1 MSLVQKNTTDRP
13 RPAREASVKDA
24 CEALGISR
32 STYYRRLAKQK
43 AAEAPEVAEATKTP
57 PTPAAPR
64 RPARRLSDD
73 ERAAILVLLC
83 REAYA
88 DLSVRQVFAE
98 ELEAG
103 RYHCSVRSMYRILA
117 ENQASRERRRQRRHP
132 PRAKP
137 RLTADGPNQ
146 VWTWDITKIP
156 GPGKGRW
163 FFLYVVIDLYSRRAV
178 GWALHRHENA
188 QHATEL
194 LETAAAAEG
203 IEPGQL
209 TLHADNGS
217 PMISTDLAGLCQARG
232 IARSFSR
239 PRVSNDNPFSEA
251 QFKTLKY
258 HRDWPGRFE
267 SLAEAEAYLTPF
279 FDWYNDEHHHQ
290 GIALFTPNQVHRG
303 EHLAIDKVR
312 QATLDAAF
320 AANPERFVRGRPQ
333 PKALRLPETVSI
345 NPEVVSAEIKP
356 TPKTRPTP
364 AA

>member
-1 MSLVQKNTTDRP
+1 MSLVQKNTTDQPKPQRK
-13 RPAREASVKDA
+13 ASVKDA
-24 CEALGISR
+24 CEALGVSR

-43 AAEAPEVAEATKTP
+43 AAEAPEAAGSVETSPA
-57 PTPAAPR
+57 PTPPR

-83 REAYA
+83 MEAYA

-98 ELEAG
+98 ELQAG
-103 RYHCSVRSMYRILA
+103 RYHCSVRTMYRILE

-132 PRAKP
+132 PRTKP

-156 GPGKGRW
+156 GPAKGRW
-163 FFLYVVIDLYSRRAV
+163 FFLYVVIDLYSRRVV

-188 QHATEL
+188 HHATEL

-267 SLAEAEAYLTPF
+267 SLAEAEVYLRPF
-279 FDWYNDEHHHQ
+279 FDWYNGQHHHQ
-290 GIALFTPNQVHRG
+290 GIALFTPNQVHRA

-312 QATLDAAF
+312 QAALDAAF
-320 AANPERFVRGRPQ
+320 AANPERFVKGRPQ
-333 PKALRLPETVSI
+333 PKALRLPEKVSI
-345 NPEVVSAEIKP
+345 NPEVVSAEIRSAP
-356 TPKTRPTP
+356 ASQSSP